1 MLNDKFVL
9 SADTAGNE
17 STDQFDASEKISTN
31 DIDQMMEKLYAKYIS
46 NEIPVVIGEFGAR
59 DKNGNLQSQCGLC
72 SVLHCGGACLRHE
85 L

>member
-17 STDQFDASEKISTN
+17 SIDQFDASEKISTN

-46 NEIPVVIGEFGAR
+46 NEIPVVIG
-59 DKNGNLQSQCGLC
+59 
-72 SVLHCGGACLRHE
+72 
-85 L
+85 

>member
-17 STDQFDASEKISTN
+17 SIDQFDASEKISTN

-59 DKNGNLQSQCGLC
+59 DKKPAEPCGLC
-72 SVLHCGGACLRHE
+72 SVFHCGGACLRHE

>member
-31 DIDQMMEKLYAKYIS
+31 DIDQMMEKLYAKYILS
-46 NEIPVVIGEFGAR
+46 LIHI
-59 DKNGNLQSQCGLC
+59 
-72 SVLHCGGACLRHE
+72 
-85 L
+85 